1 MSYEKLIT
9 TRKLKGYTQE
19 KLTQQ
24 IAMEQTTLSRKKRG
38 LSPISD
44 EEWQRIAT
52 VLQVPVD
59 DIKESFSENPSQNVN
74 CTFND
79 QSVGIQYIT
88 IPTDILDQLLKAKD
102 EQIALLKE
110 LLGKK

>member
-1 MSYEKLIT
+1 
-9 TRKLKGYTQE
+9 
-19 KLTQQ
+19 
-24 IAMEQTTLSRKKRG
+24 MEQTTLSRKERG

>member
-19 KLTQQ
+19 KLAQQ
-24 IAMEQTTLSRKKRG
+24 IAMEQTTLSRKERG

-44 EEWQRIAT
+44 EEWQRIAKALEVSIEKIVEPNNNDT
-52 VLQVPVD
+52 Q
-59 DIKESFSENPSQNVN
+59 SFFNEKALSLQNVVLIKK
-74 CTFND
+74 
-79 QSVGIQYIT
+79 SYEKII
-88 IPTDILDQLLKAKD
+88 KAKD

-110 LLGKK
+110 MLDKK

>member
-24 IAMEQTTLSRKKRG
+24 IAMEQTTLSRKERG

-59 DIKESFSENPSQNVN
+59 DIKEFLVK
-74 CTFND
+74 
-79 QSVGIQYIT
+79 I
-88 IPTDILDQLLKAKD
+88 LLKMS
-102 EQIALLKE
+102 IVHLTTSL
-110 LLGKK
+110 

>member
-19 KLTQQ
+19 KLAQQ
-24 IAMEQTTLSRKKRG
+24 IAMEQTTLSRKERG

-59 DIKESFSENPSQNVN
+59 DIKEFLVK
-74 CTFND
+74 
-79 QSVGIQYIT
+79 I
-88 IPTDILDQLLKAKD
+88 LLKMS
-102 EQIALLKE
+102 IVHLTTSL
-110 LLGKK
+110 